1 MFPFAVFC
9 LDVTCP
15 TDRLVISN
23 PPSHRLLGVLTHQT
37 HVLPET
43 LNFSHEFHYF
53 MGKNP
58 DWLCLLRGSEGERG
72 SLAWGGGAS
81 TV

>member
-1 MFPFAVFC
+1 M
-9 LDVTCP
+9 
-15 TDRLVISN
+15 ISN

-37 HVLPET
+37 HVLAAT

-53 MGKNP
+53 MGTNP

-72 SLAWGGGAS
+72 SWGGGGGAC
-81 TV
+81 TVWRSEMLED